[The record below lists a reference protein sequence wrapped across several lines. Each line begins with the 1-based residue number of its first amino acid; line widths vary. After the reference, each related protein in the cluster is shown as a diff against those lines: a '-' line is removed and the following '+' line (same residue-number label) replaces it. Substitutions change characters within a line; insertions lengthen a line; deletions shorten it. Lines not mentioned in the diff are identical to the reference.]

1 MEQLEAI
8 GGSSPVFSGGR
19 VIMSV
24 PDAIAKVLRSHF
36 VAKEEAGD
44 KANPATKAS
53 ADLVLEQCPDC
64 GSRALAFESG
74 CVTCRGCGFSKC
86 S

>member
-1 MEQLEAI
+1 
-8 GGSSPVFSGGR
+8 
-19 VIMSV
+19 MSV

-36 VAKEEAGD
+36 VMKEKTGD
-44 KANPATKAS
+44 EGNPPAETNGGIQKAS